1 MCFTLTKNTA
11 TKYFLISWLISSTI
25 DFFIYLCIFII
36 FSLYSILYNSF
47 SITFLNIYM
56 FDFLVLINISAFIS
70 IPNSI
75 IFLLGISLLFIFI
88 LKLAGFSFILVFTVS
103 ILKSSSSS
111 FILFNFSFSISLS
124 FLFVYSYYYFCF

>member
-25 DFFIYLCIFII
+25 DFFIYLWIFII
-36 FSLYSILYNSF
+36 FSLYSILYNFF

-56 FDFLVLINISAFIS
+56 FDFPVLINISAFIS
-70 IPNSI
+70 IPSSI

-88 LKLAGFSFILVFTVS
+88 LKLAGFSFILLFTVS

>member
-1 MCFTLTKNTA
+1 MCLILTKNTA

-25 DFFIYLCIFII
+25 AFFIYLCIFII
-36 FSLYSILYNSF
+36 FSLYSILYNFF
-47 SITFLNIYM
+47 SVTFLNIYI
-56 FDFLVLINISAFIS
+56 FNFPVLINISAFIS

-88 LKLAGFSFILVFTVS
+88 LKLAGFSFILLFTVS
-103 ILKSSSSS
+103 ILKFSSSS